1 MYGEGGRPSRSKKRL
16 DAGTTWPIYKVVM
29 CYIDPAMKR
38 VAREGGTYTTNE
50 QIARRVYRA
59 LKTPSDN
66 DRTTDPIVAFHFKGK
81 DDYILMRCNKTPEI
95 SIKGKD
101 QIAGEVKFFA
111 YSDFKDYDER
121 SVLFK
126 LKDDVSLIELYSKGA
141 IKKLTWDTWERF
153 CRWLESLDEDGV
165 QISLKLPCLVYE
177 SVKHQKPSMQNYI
190 VESVKA
196 ALKGKNSKEKEE
208 E

>member
-1 MYGEGGRPSRSKKRL
+1 MYFEAPYGSMSKNGRCRSPMDKVAMWYIRGE
-16 DAGTTWPIYKVVM
+16 
-29 CYIDPAMKR
+29 MKR
-38 VAREGGTYTTNE
+38 VSREGGTYTTNE

-66 DRTTDPIVAFHFKGK
+66 DRTTDPIVAFHFMGK
-81 DDYILMRCNKTPEI
+81 DDYILMRCNKTPEV

-121 SVLFK
+121 SVLFR
-126 LKDDVSLIELYSKGA
+126 LKEDVTLIELYSKGA
-141 IKKLTWDTWERF
+141 IKKLTWESWDKF
-153 CRWLESLDEDGV
+153 GRWLDALDPDGV

-177 SVKHQKPSMQNYI
+177 SVNHQKPSMQNYI
-190 VESVKA
+190 VEAIKA
-196 ALKGKNSKEKEE
+196 SLKDRIGKEDE
-208 E
+208 